1 MNKTVL
7 VIISLGL
14 IVALGI
20 IFSGNKNGEQTLKN
34 NVEIKDGIQYI
45 TVLASGGYFPQTTI
59 AKSDIPT
66 KLIMKTGGTFDCSAS
81 LAIREI
87 KFQKIL
93 PPNKETEI
101 DIGVHKVG
109 EEMDGVCGMG
119 MYNFTIKFEA

>member
-59 AKSDIPT
+59 AKSNIPT